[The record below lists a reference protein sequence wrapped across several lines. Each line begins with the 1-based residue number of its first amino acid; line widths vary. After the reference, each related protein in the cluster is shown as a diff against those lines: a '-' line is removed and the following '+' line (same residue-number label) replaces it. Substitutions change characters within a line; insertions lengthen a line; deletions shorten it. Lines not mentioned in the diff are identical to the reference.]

1 MPRPE
6 KAGWL
11 VALLFLAI
19 PSRLPGQTDSVLPP
33 PLVLGLP
40 ASVRSAGMGGAGV
53 ALVGDAGSV
62 FTNPSGLATI
72 KYVSVE
78 GAFHYL
84 PDALQ
89 SVGAGAARLGPFDL
103 GVGYDYLRYRR
114 KGSPLKDNL
123 LWAGSAVYRVGLFA
137 LGATE
142 KYVSM
147 EDSSGHISR
156 TLANDAGLTVAVF
169 DIMALAVSVQDFNQ
183 RRLSGNPI
191 LLPTRTRFGFA
202 FNFVD
207 PQTTARL
214 LATIETVWTEGEAR
228 RTVFGLET
236 GVVLHGVGLVARVGT
251 GAQPAGTGQRKLAV
265 GGGIVLGRLGI
276 DYAYQARSGGGDIHR
291 VGVRWSP

>member
-1 MPRPE
+1 MPPPP
-6 KAGWL
+6 KAAWL
-11 VALLFLAI
+11 AALLLLAGRGRV
-19 PSRLPGQTDSVLPP
+19 SAQTDSILPP
-33 PLVLGLP
+33 PQVLALP
-40 ASVRSAGMGGAGV
+40 ASVRSAAMGGAAV

-72 KYVSVE
+72 KYLGVE

-89 SVGAGAARLGPFDL
+89 SVGAGAVRLGPFNL
-103 GVGYDYLRYRR
+103 GAGYDYLRYRR

-123 LWAGSAVYRVGLFA
+123 LWAGSAVYRVGLVA

-142 KYVSM
+142 KYVSV

-156 TLANDAGLTVAVF
+156 ALANDAGLTIAVF

-183 RRLSGNPI
+183 RRLGGTPI
-191 LLPTRTRFGFA
+191 LLPTRTRLGFT

-214 LATIETVWTEGEAR
+214 LGTVETVWTEGQDR

-251 GAQPAGTGQRKLAV
+251 GAQPAGTGQRKVAF

-276 DYAYQARSGGGDIHR
+276 DYAYQARSGGGTIHR